1 MSYMIQQL
9 LKKKYILISLLVG
22 ALCVGGIIRM
32 TRGPASGSAKPGA
45 TLVVWCA
52 AGIKGP
58 MEELSLLYERAYG
71 TRVTIRYGGTG
82 TLIGGIEA
90 SHEGDLLI
98 AADSSYLADLRKKK
112 LAAESIP
119 LAIMRPVLA
128 VAKGNPKHIR
138 GWTDLLERSDIK
150 FGLCH
155 PHTAA
160 IGRTVHD
167 IADRRGDWV
176 ALTNHSAVQK
186 STVTELSADLVAGAL
201 DAAFLWDQMAASVP
215 GLEAIPCPELKSASA
230 TVPAIVLTSCGKP
243 SSALHFAR
251 WLASPEHGAPVFR
264 NHHFQA
270 EGGDAWQES
279 PEMTLFSGSVNRP
292 AIERI
297 LENFCQ
303 REGARVKTVY
313 NGCGVLCATMR
324 AAETNSASLP
334 DAYYACDICFVPPV
348 ADHFSEAVRVTE
360 TDLVIAVPAGNPH
373 GIRTLS
379 DLAKPGLRLGVCDV
393 KQSALGFLTERL
405 LDRSALLAAVGER
418 VVSRVPTGDLLVNQL
433 RAGSLD
439 AAIVY
444 KSNLA
449 TLNGAVIPI
458 MIDHPAA
465 KAVQPYAVGDK
476 SRHRQLAA
484 RLLDAVLADTE
495 PIVNAG
501 FRMVLDPAPVPSKS
515 FAAPGF
521 EKQ

>member
-1 MSYMIQQL
+1 MIRL
-9 LKKKYILISLLVG
+9 LMRKKYILSSLLLAG
-22 ALCVGGIIRM
+22 LCVGLMIHM
-32 TRGPASGSAKPGA
+32 TRGPSSVSSKPGS

-58 MEELSLLYERAYG
+58 MEELSLDYERAYN
-71 TRVTIRYGGTG
+71 TRIQIRYGGSG
-82 TLIGGIEA
+82 TLLGGIEA
-90 SHEGDLLI
+90 SHEGDLLV

-119 LAIMRPVLA
+119 LAAMRPVLA
-128 VAKGNPKHIR
+128 VAKGNPKNIR
-138 GWTDLLERSDIK
+138 GWRDLLDRSDIK
-150 FGLCH
+150 LGLCH

-160 IGRTVHD
+160 IGRTIHD
-167 IADRRGDWV
+167 LADKRGDWT
-176 ALTNHSAVQK
+176 ALTNRSTVQK
-186 STVTELSADLVAGAL
+186 STVTELSADLLAGAL
-201 DAAFLWDQMAASVP
+201 DATFLWDQMVAAMP
-215 GLEAIPCPELKSASA
+215 NLEPVPCPELQGASA
-230 TVPAIVLTSCGKP
+230 TVPAIVLASCQRP
-243 SSALHFAR
+243 ASALHFAR

-264 NHHFQA
+264 SHHFQA
-270 EGGDAWQES
+270 EGGDAWEES

-324 AAETNSASLP
+324 AADKNSASLP

-348 ADHFSEAVRVTE
+348 ADLFSEAVRVTE
-360 TDLVIAVPAGNPH
+360 TDIVIAVPAGNPH
-373 GIRTLS
+373 QIRTLS
-379 DLAKPGLRLGVCDV
+379 DLTKPGLRLGVCDV

-405 LDRSALLAAVGER
+405 LDRAALLNAVGER

-449 TLNGAVIPI
+449 TLNGALVPVI
-458 MIDHPAA
+458 IDHPAA

-476 SRHRQLAA
+476 SRHRQLAS
-484 RLLDAVLADTE
+484 RLLEAVLADTD
-495 PIVNAG
+495 PIVRAG

-515 FAAPGF
+515 FDAPGF